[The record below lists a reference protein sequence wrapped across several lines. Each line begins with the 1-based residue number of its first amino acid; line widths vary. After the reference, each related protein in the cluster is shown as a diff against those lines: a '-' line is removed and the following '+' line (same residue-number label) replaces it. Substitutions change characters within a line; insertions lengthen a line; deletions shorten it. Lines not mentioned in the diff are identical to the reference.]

1 MLKSSIIVILSLV
14 AVASSVSAWTP
25 PNPSRATLQYQS
37 RSEHI
42 FDIARLGDGE
52 HDRSEDGVLPRTQAL
67 IVLSAITLPIAITP
81 EIASAATAFT
91 STSSL
96 PSALAAYVHYVAM
109 LGTIGCIVAE
119 RLTIKPNMSVDD
131 ENFVSKAD
139 IGLNIFGLL
148 LIYSGYLRAVEY
160 EKGFNFYAHEPI
172 FWLKIALVGVYWSS
186 TLFNATTL
194 VKRGNARRNN
204 EAVPPMDE
212 KLSKRMLQINNA
224 ELVAIA
230 FIPITATFMARG
242 VGYTDDFPWQVEAVL
257 SAIIFFGL
265 SYKYIKEA
273 LTFE

>member
-1 MLKSSIIVILSLV
+1 V

-91 STSSL
+91 STSL

-172 FWLKIALVGVYWSS
+172 FWLKIALVVIYWSS

-230 FIPITATFMARG
+230 FIPLTATFMARG